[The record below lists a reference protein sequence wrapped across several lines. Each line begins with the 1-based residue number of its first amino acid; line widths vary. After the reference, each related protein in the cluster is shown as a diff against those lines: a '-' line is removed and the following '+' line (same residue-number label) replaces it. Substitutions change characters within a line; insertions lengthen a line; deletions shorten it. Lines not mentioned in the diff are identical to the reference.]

1 MKQNN
6 SQFSNLIKAL
16 PWIARFGLVWG
27 VLSLISPAT
36 HRATLQA
43 PQTAQTI
50 NQQVCVHTSLID
62 EVDEWKIQRSLQLVR
77 EMGASTIVEFF
88 PWAYIENNEDAYDW
102 AQADRIVKH
111 AQNQGIRIIARIGLV
126 PAWARPG
133 ETTLNYLPEDAFP
146 DFVDFVTDFASRY
159 AGIIDDII
167 VLNEPNL
174 AFEWGY
180 QSVDPSR
187 YVRLL
192 QAVYAPVHAVNPNI
206 NILAGALAPTLEPAG
221 SPNGLDDLLYLDA
234 MYAAGA
240 KAYFDAL
247 AIHTYGFTEPPD
259 APPSPDQLNFRRA
272 ELLRDIMRRYGDAD
286 KLVFITESGWNDDP
300 RWTKAVRPS
309 QRVVYTIAA
318 FQWAQNWAWA
328 ETLCIWH
335 FRYPRPTGRYPDNF
349 TFVTPEFQ
357 LKPIYYAL
365 QAYARGW
372 ESEQASW
379 LPPPGE

>member
-1 MKQNN
+1 
-6 SQFSNLIKAL
+6 
-16 PWIARFGLVWG
+16 
-27 VLSLISPAT
+27 
-36 HRATLQA
+36 
-43 PQTAQTI
+43 
-50 NQQVCVHTSLID
+50 
-62 EVDEWKIQRSLQLVR
+62 
-77 EMGASTIVEFF
+77 
-88 PWAYIENNEDAYDW
+88 
-102 AQADRIVKH
+102 
-111 AQNQGIRIIARIGLV
+111 
-126 PAWARPG
+126 
-133 ETTLNYLPEDAFP
+133 
-146 DFVDFVTDFASRY
+146 
-159 AGIIDDII
+159 
-167 VLNEPNL
+167 
-174 AFEWGY
+174 
-180 QSVDPSR
+180 
-187 YVRLL
+187 
-192 QAVYAPVHAVNPNI
+192 
-206 NILAGALAPTLEPAG
+206 
-221 SPNGLDDLLYLDA
+221 

-349 TFVTPEFQ
+349 TLVTPEFQ

-379 LPPPGE
+379 LSAPGE